1 MIFAWVWPS
10 DARHSLFYLMD
21 WKRFWIFSALHF
33 EPPRSVKA
41 LFELNIVFADQNS
54 DAEQL
59 SKEKVTQMSKWERKS
74 RVGLTSLF
82 SKLAGTSFSWFTAK
96 QGKVKNQSF

>member
-1 MIFAWVWPS
+1 MIFAWVYYQLRPS

-41 LFELNIVFADQNS
+41 LFEFNIVFADQNS
-54 DAEQL
+54 DQN
-59 SKEKVTQMSKWERKS
+59 SWVKRK
-74 RVGLTSLF
+74 
-82 SKLAGTSFSWFTAK
+82 
-96 QGKVKNQSF
+96 